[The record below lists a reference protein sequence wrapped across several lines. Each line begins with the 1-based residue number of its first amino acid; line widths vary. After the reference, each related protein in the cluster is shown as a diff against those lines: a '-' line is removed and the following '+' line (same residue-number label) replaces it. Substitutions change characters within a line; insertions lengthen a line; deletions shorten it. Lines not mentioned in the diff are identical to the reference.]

1 MIKQI
6 HDLILK
12 IYIMR
17 ILTLIVLLLMVNL
30 SVRSQGLFKK
40 NKDTYSLSERWQIN
54 DTLTTQKDLF
64 KFKSYKPLY
73 ILFAN
78 YTNDIN
84 ELPTSD
90 NPDNVVPEPLPL
102 SDTELKFQIS
112 FKTMALKNIFGQ
124 KIGGDIWIGYSQ
136 TSRWQ
141 VYNKSQSRP
150 FRETN
155 YEPEVILIVPTPYK
169 IFGINGVFA
178 GIGYN
183 HQSNGSSNPL
193 SRSWHRIIMQFGWE
207 TNDLSIVLRPWWRL
221 YEKPELD
228 NNPGIENY
236 IGRGDLMVAYEEGR
250 HDISLIGRHSMRFGD
265 DNHGSLQ
272 MDYAFRI
279 YEYLK
284 LHLQVFH
291 GYGESLIDYNHK
303 QTIVGIGV
311 SLVE

>member
-1 MIKQI
+1 
-6 HDLILK
+6 
-12 IYIMR
+12 
-17 ILTLIVLLLMVNL
+17 VL
-30 SVRSQGLFKK
+30 
-40 NKDTYSLSERWQIN
+40 
-54 DTLTTQKDLF
+54 
-64 KFKSYKPLY
+64 
-73 ILFAN
+73 
-78 YTNDIN
+78 
-84 ELPTSD
+84 
-90 NPDNVVPEPLPL
+90 EPLPL

-112 FKTMALKNIFGQ
+112 FKTMALKNIFGNR
-124 KIGGDIWIGYSQ
+124 IGGDIWIAYTQ

-141 VYNKSQSRP
+141 VYNKAQSRP

-155 YEPEVILIVPTPYK
+155 YEPEVMLLVPTPYK

-207 TNDLSIVLRPWWRL
+207 KNNLSIVLRPWWRL
-221 YEKPELD
+221 HEKPELD

-236 IGRGDLMVAYEEGR
+236 IGRGDLMVAYEKGR
-250 HDISLIGRHSMRFGD
+250 HDISLIGRHSMRFDD
-265 DNHGSLQ
+265 DNRGSLQ

-279 YEYLK
+279 YDYLK

-311 SLVE
+311 SLVEWR